1 MLIRCR
7 QCQALFSLQDGAA
20 GTARSFKVEC
30 GRCLNV
36 FDAAAAIQK
45 PEKTPPPQQRLI
57 TPAPKAADPAVL
69 ERTATPGELA
79 QALRPRRPGDE
90 ELRPPAKAGRRAAL
104 WIVAGIALAA
114 LAFGVTR
121 LHLGGLSRAANQRM
135 EKAREKLLRDDLVDL
150 QEAAG
155 LFTEAARLS
164 PGEPQPEAERAF
176 ALLLQAATHK
186 DLADRIDA
194 AVRGAPPDEAAR
206 LLQEKVPHLRA
217 QLRLLQEGLA
227 AARAALEED
236 AGDEVALRAL
246 ALHAAVAGTPEKGA
260 QPLEQALQHA
270 PEDAWSSWTRAAL
283 LVSGPPSREAQDRA
297 LAALAVAQK
306 AEPRMLRAQVEVAA
320 ISIDRGE
327 SGPARTLLTQV
338 LQANPRHERAQR
350 LLALLPAAPQ

>member
-7 QCQALFSLQDGAA
+7 QCQALFSLQESAA
-20 GTARSFKVEC
+20 GTAGSFQVEC

-36 FDAAAAIQK
+36 FDAAAAIEKQ
-45 PEKTPPPQQRLI
+45 EKTPPPPQALI
-57 TPAPKAADPAVL
+57 PPAPKAADPAVL

-79 QALRPRRPGDE
+79 KALRPRPPGDE

-104 WIVAGIALAA
+104 WIAGGVALAA

-121 LHLGGLSRAANQRM
+121 LHLGGLSRAAKQRM
-135 EKAREKLLRDDLVDL
+135 EKAREKLLRDDLQNL
-150 QEAAG
+150 QEAAA

-164 PGEPQPEAERAF
+164 PGEPRPEAERGF
-176 ALLLQAATHK
+176 ALLLQAATHR
-186 DLADRIDA
+186 DIADRIDA
-194 AVRGAPPDEAAR
+194 AVRGASPDQAGQ
-206 LLQEKVPHLRA
+206 LLQEKAPHVRA

-246 ALHAAVAGTPEKGA
+246 ALHAAVSGTPEKGA
-260 QPLEQALQHA
+260 QPLEQSLQRSR
-270 PEDAWSSWTRAAL
+270 EDAWSSWTRAAL
-283 LVSGPPSREAQDRA
+283 LLSGSPSRESQDRA
-297 LAALAVAQK
+297 LAALEVAQK

-327 SGPARTLLTQV
+327 SHAARALLDRV
-338 LQANPRHERAQR
+338 LKENPKHERAQR